1 MPQKPVRVLLA
12 DDDASILEAV
22 QSLLESEGDFK
33 VAGCASGGDD
43 AVLLASQMR
52 LDLAILDISMAG
64 GNGIEAARRIR
75 EISPPTRVVILS
87 AHASPEYVLAALQAG
102 ALGYVT
108 KNSIGEEL
116 IRAVRTVLRGWRY
129 LSNGAEEIM
138 SAPHFIA
145 MPIGKA

>member
-12 DDDASILEAV
+12 DDNASILEAV
-22 QSLLESEGDFK
+22 QSLLESEGDLK

-43 AVLLASQMR
+43 AVLLGSQMR
-52 LDLAILDISMAG
+52 FDLAILDINMAG

-75 EISPPTRVVILS
+75 EISPATRVVILS
-87 AHASPEYVLAALQAG
+87 AHASPEYALAALQAG

-108 KNSIGEEL
+108 KDSIGEEL

-129 LSNGAEEIM
+129 LSTALR
-138 SAPHFIA
+138 
-145 MPIGKA
+145 KL